1 MDNIDK
7 KILEELQKNSSI
19 PLSELSKKVGLSNT
33 PCWNRIKKLE
43 EEKIIKSKSIIIDNK
58 KINLPITVFLSISI
72 QNHTEQWLKN
82 FEKIQNLLNLKCL
95 GSKFKI
101 FVLGKIVNKFLFR
114 IFNLEKQFF
123 SQLFFRLVQNFFL
136 RLNSTINSLPLK
148 KLHEIRFKYYICNEF
163 RLNNFL
169 FNGNKKKRLYP

>member
-7 KILEELQKNSSI
+7 KILEELQKNSSQ

-72 QNHTEQWLKN
+72 QNHTERWLKN
-82 FEKIQNLLNLKCL
+82 FEK
-95 GSKFKI
+95 
-101 FVLGKIVNKFLFR
+101 VVNKYDQ
-114 IFNLEKQFF
+114 IIEVH
-123 SQLFFRLVQNFFL
+123 RLTGSNSDYQITILSTSIEEYDKFQQILIKEIECTNMTSHISLQTIKKNYKYPLNF
-136 RLNSTINSLPLK
+136 I
-148 KLHEIRFKYYICNEF
+148 
-163 RLNNFL
+163 
-169 FNGNKKKRLYP
+169 

>member
-7 KILEELQKNSSI
+7 KILEELQKNSSQ

-72 QNHTEQWLKN
+72 QNHTEEWLKN
-82 FEKIQNLLNLKCL
+82 FER
-95 GSKFKI
+95 
-101 FVLGKIVNKFLFR
+101 VVNKHDQ
-114 IFNLEKQFF
+114 IIEVH
-123 SQLFFRLVQNFFL
+123 RLTGSDSDYQI
-136 RLNSTINSLPLK
+136 TILSPSIEEYDKFQQSLIKEIECTNMSSHISLQTIK
-148 KLHEIRFKYYICNEF
+148 KNFKYP
-163 RLNNFL
+163 LNFI
-169 FNGNKKKRLYP
+169 

>member
-1 MDNIDK
+1 MNVLMDNIDK

-82 FEKIQNLLNLKCL
+82 FEKI
-95 GSKFKI
+95 
-101 FVLGKIVNKFLFR
+101 VNKYDQIIEAHRLTGSNSDYQITILSPSIEEYDKF
-114 IFNLEKQFF
+114 Q
-123 SQLFFRLVQNFFL
+123 QLLIKEIECTNMSSHISLQTIKKNYKYP
-136 RLNSTINSLPLK
+136 LN
-148 KLHEIRFKYYICNEF
+148 YI
-163 RLNNFL
+163 
-169 FNGNKKKRLYP
+169 

>member
-7 KILEELQKNSSI
+7 KILEELQKNSSQ

-72 QNHTEQWLKN
+72 QNHTERWLIN
-82 FEKIQNLLNLKCL
+82 FEKI
-95 GSKFKI
+95 
-101 FVLGKIVNKFLFR
+101 VNKYDQIIEVHRLTGSNSDYQITILSPSIEEYDKFQQIL
-114 IFNLEKQFF
+114 IKEIECTNMT
-123 SQLFFRLVQNFFL
+123 SQISLQTIKKNTKFPLNF
-136 RLNSTINSLPLK
+136 IW
-148 KLHEIRFKYYICNEF
+148 
-163 RLNNFL
+163 
-169 FNGNKKKRLYP
+169 